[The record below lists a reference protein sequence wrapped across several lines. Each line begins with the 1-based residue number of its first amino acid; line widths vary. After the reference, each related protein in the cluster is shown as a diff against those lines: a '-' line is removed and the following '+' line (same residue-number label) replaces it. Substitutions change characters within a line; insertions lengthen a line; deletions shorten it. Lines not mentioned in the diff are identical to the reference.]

1 MARRYGLT
9 EEEKRALQSSR
20 GSGSTENSGS
30 ARQHG
35 GNGYYNRQTHQ
46 MEYGLTD
53 DQRAYLDNTRSDA
66 RIAEIQQWRQAA
78 AWDNTPYREAVAR
91 TQGTRQTISD
101 LAGEYNTL
109 MRGSGSTQERGR
121 KARSMLERV
130 LEAKK
135 DATGTA
141 AKNLEEMEKNLQ
153 GLISG
158 ERASYIQRNALR
170 NMPRSATG
178 TAGEQENDAQWQA
191 AVAQNP
197 ELAARWARMDAD
209 AYDQKAAE
217 AQKDI
222 APRYNRFGVDTN
234 YLGADAGAYAEQQRL
249 AARYTRQAQYA
260 QEMYDQAEQAVK
272 TQRLAEMEKSLPQ
285 RPQTYTA
292 ENVGDYLDRARYLAE
307 LTSWTQEQREE
318 AKEIREALAA
328 PAWKDSYIS
337 REAKIAA
344 AEGRA
349 PDLELSQ
356 LASDLDAGLH
366 PVIQSGVGSF
376 LRGTGALSAAETVG
390 NVLGDDTMRAQL
402 SGFERRA
409 ALAADQGGTAGKIA
423 QTLGGTAGSLALM
436 GTAGELIGSAAPRIA
451 GFSKLPVML
460 QNGAKTAMTFALT
473 DAVKNTGALSAGR
486 MTAGEYLSDAARSGV
501 SGAAGSLASGMV
513 SSGIAR
519 TLAKHDLMTP
529 FMEYVRNLS
538 SSMTFAAAQ
547 IGTDYAMTA
556 EENRP
561 SGQEMAEQ
569 LLTSFLFSAINSG
582 IETART
588 TQANKAAVEQ
598 AVRNLQEE
606 YARLSQSGSAPQ
618 EIRAAGERILRYS
631 EEVRGAISQH
641 YYAGQQKSIDEV
653 RAALDMIDSRVNG
666 ILSGTVDTAAGNR
679 LGGAAW
685 DAAVP
690 VGEALPDVP
699 TGGSTG
705 TPTVYQGSGTPEGTP
720 ESAQVRAQLQGAI
733 AQGVQDAARQQEAD
747 SLYQEFGETAR
758 GGLSETRSAE
768 EQGAEL
774 QREFGEV
781 YRENRAA
788 EQRAAERPAAA
799 QKNGAEAA
807 AAQRLQ
813 RQQRAAETPETA
825 QETAREK
832 TRPVRRAAE
841 ERGAQEQQRA
851 PARQRTA
858 YVRPSNGTAVAGTDI
873 LRVERSGEGGMQL
886 VRTDGST
893 TTLDAAKTAGT
904 ALEVLEAAKQLP
916 EHSDPLTLNGMLR
929 AYEGYL
935 AGKPSNTE
943 TAETFFDGYTTALY
957 AGIEGESRSVLSEIT
972 EDSAMQRAMADGYSR
987 GVEIAQGQA
996 LAGQLGSAGAAAL
1009 EEYGYRYAEQ
1019 FGAFYQAGQEGLSF
1033 RDAQRM
1039 TNMLTMG
1046 ESRKAE
1052 MQAAFEAG
1060 RKDGTEYET
1069 YKDDLGFEEDRGGGE
1084 QVSLDSSERAA
1095 GVGAGEPAGEL
1106 GEGAERAA
1114 VSAKALGLENGTDRK
1129 TARVLRATEL
1139 TEEMWGIK
1147 RDAKKHGMD
1156 VQFIEGYMEIRA
1168 GNRVLRARGAK
1179 IGNQLIVQTDNLS
1192 ASFYEVYRH
1201 ERLHGQIAS
1210 GEIQLEKA
1218 IRLVRETIGEGKFE
1232 ELLPGYRKA
1241 YAGVYSGSR
1250 FEQNVQE
1257 ELCADAA
1264 AGLIPGAKAVD
1275 LSRIEEGQ
1283 KNSAPAERG
1292 ASALLSVQTAP
1303 DGTKYTKI
1311 DASEIKAEE
1320 IADGDS
1326 IGKKARIYLRQHF
1339 RGVVLPVGKT
1349 KKAFIRSDGINEYT
1363 NPAKHLSE
1371 QDYNSKM
1378 LAATE
1383 LDNMLKSSTYLR
1395 WEKDSGHHPEAV
1407 RGWNYYRTI
1416 FTVGD
1421 GASMR
1426 VYSGEVQI
1434 MRIARGDVFHDIT
1447 KIKDVTDS
1455 TMGQDIK
1462 AHAQSVGNASE
1473 NTVAQDK
1480 GKSQEGKTSID
1491 VSARDKTY
1499 LSAVESGDMETAQK
1513 MVEEAAKAA
1522 GYDSPMLYHGTKTFG
1537 FTEFDLAK
1545 MDDKRSIFATSKQE
1559 VAQTYSGAPGTRRIS
1574 ETARNIE
1581 AMNPKETVDALND
1594 YAKRYGDGLDS
1605 KYTFITPEE
1614 AAKISSNADAALNE
1628 LSALVREKIAEYAER
1643 MAADFNEKDMKTQ
1656 EQLVGLQEK
1665 LYLGDRY
1672 SILTPLYLLINHTD
1686 AFSGSKA
1693 AADALQ
1699 KLTIEREVK
1708 KRSLDTSNG
1717 FVLRDELGGYI
1728 YVPMTTEAAKDIL
1741 RDYGSR
1747 GNYALVAKTG
1757 RTLEVNAAGQRWNEL
1772 RNWTKG
1778 AEYDVKDTFIDKEG
1792 DRVYLLDRNTDDV
1805 ITSTDLSGVKET
1817 LSDTSLHMLLL
1828 NKANS
1833 AMRVEAE
1840 TIRDTRGISAWAA
1853 RNGYDSVI
1861 FRNLIDSGGNA
1872 DFESADTPSDVYI
1885 IFDPASVKSADPVTY
1900 DDSGNVIPLSER
1912 FNPRKRDIRYSVSEE
1927 AEPTSSAEYAQMQSG
1942 RTAAVQAQEQK
1953 KRQETL
1959 YSHMMERSFELGRQ
1973 FTEGTQKD
1981 VNTDDLPGIAAD
1993 ILRFAGKNAMSRTEL
2008 EQRLEDIAMK
2018 AAREYSPMEAYETA
2032 KAEADAL
2039 AADMIRNA
2047 LAADA
2052 TRGIGGQT
2060 AEMSETWDA
2069 LKKTM
2074 RSATTIR
2081 KDGKQTTNPVKLAIS
2096 GQNREDLSSAGGY
2109 ESMRKRLM
2117 GYAFLSP
2124 SGTPVEEFYQKQLS
2138 PKFPEY
2144 FPASIQNPAD
2154 QLIRIVDVLDRF
2166 RQIFKSPYMGALA
2179 EDTAMLSQEIV
2190 QRLYNSNVAEPGAE
2204 AFTMQHEDMLR
2215 AHYEN
2220 KLAEARTQ
2228 MQQEVD
2234 SLRQLYENNR
2244 TARQEQKDRDALLK
2258 IAQRLDRVKVGS
2270 AWKAKA
2276 AELVGNLDTIAK
2288 SMTGRTIIG
2297 DRIGNLS
2304 SEGIET
2310 VREDD
2315 LGRRYVDI
2323 ETLKDWVKEM
2333 QAQNPDFMP
2342 DQRTMDKIDRLNKVQ
2357 IADMDIGD
2365 VRALLNAMQ
2374 NLENEMRTSK
2384 KLLDAQ
2390 DRRDVAVQTA
2400 EVISDIESS
2409 KGVPATGVKAA
2420 WTRHV
2425 TNEGLSPV
2433 RFLHRVT
2440 GYNDADPLYRAAQ
2453 ALQKGQTA
2461 MHDYTRRA
2469 EAMFRGFMEDK
2480 AFMAS
2485 LGGKKARVIEI
2496 TGLGE
2501 NGKAE
2506 TVKITPDMQIAI
2518 FLHSFNNDNVRHAE
2532 RGGFV
2537 VPDYEL
2543 LRKGKVSEAYEQ
2555 GKLLRMRRSQMRAVQ
2570 ENMTEREIQFAR
2582 AVYRYFN
2589 TMSKNE
2595 INEVS
2600 RKLLG
2605 YDIAGVKNYYPIET
2619 NRDFGSGDPETVKRD
2634 GTIEGMGFMKS
2645 RQGAAGPIN
2654 LRGAVDTLTKS
2665 IDRHGKYVGLAIPV
2679 RNFGKLYGNTTWQVM
2694 PTEEQGALP
2703 TQNAAPRSLK
2713 RILNRKWGSG
2723 ASAYIDKLMAD
2734 IQNPSKNFD
2743 SWARTMA
2750 KVRSNYAGS
2759 VLTMNASVAVK
2770 QAASYPTA
2778 AAVVGWGPLIKAM
2791 TDWKKSDINFIAE
2804 HTPLLW
2810 YRSKGFST
2818 QELGDMA
2825 KGQKQIPKGL
2835 NWIQGIDVATVKKLW
2850 KAAEYYVRQ
2859 EQPKLEVR
2867 SDAYW
2872 DAVTEVYER
2881 IVLETQPNYTTM
2893 ERPQLLRSENTLLQN
2908 LAMFKTQPFQNFNI
2922 AYDALANLQAKERQL
2937 KAAQDAARTDSSEET
2952 QARLREAK
2960 QNLKNAKKGAAR
2972 GVSALVI
2979 SAGVFSAMTLLW
2991 NIIRGNIKRY
3001 RDDDKNEINLKTIGE
3016 AFVSK
3021 TFLSDTVGSLAG
3033 VLPFGS
3039 DAYEVFAS
3047 LVLGEQYYGMEA
3059 LTPSAFSDF
3068 LEQVVKLDDTISD
3081 VVKAIK
3087 GDSHAMDSLLAVNKI
3102 GTTASKLFGAPVEN
3116 VENLMKAAAFWVM
3129 QPFMSKEESSYWYR
3143 YYTQK
3148 TTAQGR
3154 SSADKSDIYAA
3165 YRSGNTDGYQSMR
3178 DAMKEWVWQENEQY
3192 KSGEITRAEAQEK
3205 AETSMN
3211 NAMAAQ
3217 IKDEYMTGGIT
3228 DTEAAD
3234 LLQKIGGKD
3243 KDKAAEAVAKW
3254 HFQRD
3259 GGGKDAS
3266 AAQASAY
3273 YEFAQPAGISMET
3286 FKEAWDFHNNVEA
3299 DKDSSGK
3306 SVPGSAK
3313 QKVVDYIRSLGLSKT
3328 AERALWNAL
3337 KGTWS
3342 DKDTPWA

>member
-1 MARRYGLT
+1 MASSWEERR
-9 EEEKRALQSSR
+9 
-20 GSGSTENSGS
+20 
-30 ARQHG
+30 RQ
-35 GNGYYNRQTHQ
+35 
-46 MEYGLTD
+46 
-53 DQRAYLDNTRSDA
+53 
-66 RIAEIQQWRQAA
+66 RQAA
-78 AWDNTPYREAVAR
+78 AGGSSTE
-91 TQGTRQTISD
+91 
-101 LAGEYNTL
+101 
-109 MRGSGSTQERGR
+109 RGSSYSSGYSSDDPWERRRAQRAQMDTGSEEAIAERAARVDAARAASQERWDDYVQQHAGVMRAQQIYAR
-121 KARSMLERV
+121 KLEQQQLQNAHRQSQYRRQGVIDRSRQMAAER
-130 LEAKK
+130 
-135 DATGTA
+135 
-141 AKNLEEMEKNLQ
+141 
-153 GLISG
+153 
-158 ERASYIQRNALR
+158 
-170 NMPRSATG
+170 P
-178 TAGEQENDAQWQA
+178 EQM
-191 AVAQNP
+191 
-197 ELAARWARMDAD
+197 ARWLRMDAD

-217 AQKDI
+217 ERRNGTPI
-222 APRYNRFGVDTN
+222 YNRFGYETTRRSEK
-234 YLGADAGAYAEQQRL
+234 ADEYER
-249 AARYTRQAQYA
+249 R
-260 QEMYDQAEQAVK
+260 AEQARQQVQGLLQY
-272 TQRLAEMEKSLPQ
+272 QR
-285 RPQTYTA
+285 
-292 ENVGDYLDRARYLAE
+292 
-307 LTSWTQEQREE
+307 QREE
-318 AKEIREALAA
+318 ADRSAEIAQDPAAWMRWARMEADAYEQKLRGDQYGGSTDGIGGGGAQTAYERESYDKYQPKIDEALRLYDQAYIALMEQEAAGHTGNLNAPEETNGLYRLVNDQSRWYSKDRDQQTGENQRFHNAPDTAMADEILRQEPDAFMTAAQRQTFNYLASTKGMQAAERYYNALVPQLEEARTAATQGEWAEFTQEHPYIATGMSTLMAPEKIPAGIASIGSALAGKEINRNSTLYQPVQAQGTIRQIAPEITNWTGNARIFGQDMDTFLYGTITSALDSTLNAA
-328 PAWKDSYIS
+328 IGGTV
-337 REAKIAA
+337 
-344 AEGRA
+344 GRA
-349 PDLELSQ
+349 
-356 LASDLDAGLH
+356 ASG
-366 PVIQSGVGSF
+366 I
-376 LRGTGALSAAETVG
+376 
-390 NVLGDDTMRAQL
+390 
-402 SGFERRA
+402 
-409 ALAADQGGTAGKIA
+409 
-423 QTLGGTAGSLALM
+423 LGGLSSAEMTTLVSNATSALM
-436 GTAGELIGSAAPRIA
+436 GAEM
-451 GFSKLPVML
+451 LPDTIIEEK
-460 QNGAKTAMTFALT
+460 AKGRT
-473 DAVKNTGALSAGR
+473 D
-486 MTAGEYLSDAARSGV
+486 
-501 SGAAGSLASGMV
+501 
-513 SSGIAR
+513 
-519 TLAKHDLMTP
+519 
-529 FMEYVRNLS
+529 
-538 SSMTFAAAQ
+538 
-547 IGTDYAMTA
+547 
-556 EENRP
+556 
-561 SGQEMAEQ
+561 
-569 LLTSFLFSAINSG
+569 
-582 IETART
+582 
-588 TQANKAAVEQ
+588 EQ
-598 AVRNLQEE
+598 AVSIAIIRSLIEGITEKYSIESFLGDPRTIGKVLAKSFVSEGGEE
-606 YARLSQSGSAPQ
+606 IASNWLNDVVNAVVADPEGIGARWRLRRDSGENSLMALAEEIGNSMIDDVSSFLAGGLSGIGMTGAHYATGVAAHQVEQREAYKQLAEKYQADPQAVVAEALEIDGQDKLAQKAQDRLN
-618 EIRAAGERILRYS
+618 AGKSVSDRILATLIRRIDGRIERGTANTETTEKAESQPADEAEAAPEPNLSPVYRDYWEDGQS
-631 EEVRGAISQH
+631 ADQLAEE
-641 YYAGQQKSIDEV
+641 
-653 RAALDMIDSRVNG
+653 
-666 ILSGTVDTAAGNR
+666 
-679 LGGAAW
+679 
-685 DAAVP
+685 
-690 VGEALPDVP
+690 
-699 TGGSTG
+699 
-705 TPTVYQGSGTPEGTP
+705 
-720 ESAQVRAQLQGAI
+720 
-733 AQGVQDAARQQEAD
+733 
-747 SLYQEFGETAR
+747 LYQEYGETAH
-758 GGLSETRSAE
+758 RSAE
-768 EQGAEL
+768 
-774 QREFGEV
+774 
-781 YRENRAA
+781 
-788 EQRAAERPAAA
+788 
-799 QKNGAEAA
+799 AEAPPNVQSTSTERQTRQTERTEE
-807 AAQRLQ
+807 AQAP
-813 RQQRAAETPETA
+813 RQQNAKSGKEA
-825 QETAREK
+825 
-832 TRPVRRAAE
+832 
-841 ERGAQEQQRA
+841 QQRA

-858 YVRPSNGTAVAGTDI
+858 YVRPSSGTAVAGTDI
-873 LRVERSGEGGMQL
+873 LRVERSGEGGVQL
-886 VRTDGST
+886 VRTDGSRAA
-893 TTLDAAKTAGT
+893 LDDAKTAGT
-904 ALEVLEAAKQLP
+904 ALEVLEAAKELP

-943 TAETFFDGYTTALY
+943 TAETFFDGYTAALY

-1084 QVSLDSSERAA
+1084 PVSLDSSERAA

-1114 VSAKALGLENGTDRK
+1114 VSAKALDLENGTDRK

-1218 IRLVRETIGEGKFE
+1218 IRLVRETIGEGKFK

-1264 AGLIPGAKAVD
+1264 AGLIPGVKAVN
-1275 LSRIEEGQ
+1275 LSSIKEGQ
-1283 KNSAPAERG
+1283 KNSA
-1292 ASALLSVQTAP
+1292 QT
-1303 DGTKYTKI
+1303 GETKYTLDAYSEKQLKNWENSRRI
-1311 DASEIKAEE
+1311 SVYQNDAQLLEFVKQAKKSKENGIRMYFGKVGDKLASEIMEKTSYDFSGLNVTLYAENVRKTFKSHGNAKKEATRGQRAVEDTDFAMLPE
-1320 IADGDS
+1320 IIGNPDS
-1326 IGKKARIYLRQHF
+1326 ISKSNEEYRGRPTVVFTKRKGNELYSIVAVNSDGSHMELYLQTMYVGVKNGDVP
-1339 RGVVLPVGKT
+1339 GVVNANAVT
-1349 KKAFIRSDGINEYT
+1349 AT
-1363 NPAKHLSE
+1363 SE
-1371 QDYNSKM
+1371 TEPSIVSK
-1378 LAATE
+1378 
-1383 LDNMLKSSTYLR
+1383 NR
-1395 WEKDSGHHPEAV
+1395 
-1407 RGWNYYRTI
+1407 
-1416 FTVGD
+1416 
-1421 GASMR
+1421 
-1426 VYSGEVQI
+1426 
-1434 MRIARGDVFHDIT
+1434 
-1447 KIKDVTDS
+1447 
-1455 TMGQDIK
+1455 
-1462 AHAQSVGNASE
+1462 
-1473 NTVAQDK
+1473 VAQDK

-1491 VSARDKTY
+1491 VSERD
-1499 LSAVESGDMETAQK
+1499 SAG
-1513 MVEEAAKAA
+1513 
-1522 GYDSPMLYHGTKTFG
+1522 
-1537 FTEFDLAK
+1537 
-1545 MDDKRSIFATSKQE
+1545 R
-1559 VAQTYSGAPGTRRIS
+1559 
-1574 ETARNIE
+1574 
-1581 AMNPKETVDALND
+1581 
-1594 YAKRYGDGLDS
+1594 
-1605 KYTFITPEE
+1605 
-1614 AAKISSNADAALNE
+1614 E
-1628 LSALVREKIAEYAER
+1628 LSA
-1643 MAADFNEKDMKTQ
+1643 
-1656 EQLVGLQEK
+1656 EQA
-1665 LYLGDRY
+1665 
-1672 SILTPLYLLINHTD
+1672 S
-1686 AFSGSKA
+1686 S
-1693 AADALQ
+1693 
-1699 KLTIEREVK
+1699 
-1708 KRSLDTSNG
+1708 
-1717 FVLRDELGGYI
+1717 
-1728 YVPMTTEAAKDIL
+1728 
-1741 RDYGSR
+1741 
-1747 GNYALVAKTG
+1747 
-1757 RTLEVNAAGQRWNEL
+1757 
-1772 RNWTKG
+1772 
-1778 AEYDVKDTFIDKEG
+1778 AEYDSVDVDPYDVDPVNDITDEEKIK
-1792 DRVYLLDRNTDDV
+1792 YL
-1805 ITSTDLSGVKET
+1805 
-1817 LSDTSLHMLLL
+1817 
-1828 NKANS
+1828 
-1833 AMRVEAE
+1833 VEE
-1840 TIRDTRGISAWAA
+1840 FEKNGYRGRPVVALGSESEQSIALTGSHRILAA
-1853 RNGYDSVI
+1853 REAGIEIPV
-1861 FRNLIDSGGNA
+1861 
-1872 DFESADTPSDVYI
+1872 VYI
-1885 IFDPASVKSADPVTY
+1885 EYDENNPLIQNLADAQGDDERAQVAAELYEEGTISKPVY
-1900 DDSGNVIPLSER
+1900 DLIVREEDLNYENYGVPYSEQL
-1912 FNPRKRDIRYSVSEE
+1912 RYSVSEE

-2047 LAADA
+2047 
-2052 TRGIGGQT
+2052 TGQN
-2060 AEMSETWDA
+2060 AEMAETWDA

-2074 RSATTIR
+2074 RSAASIQKNGRLTA
-2081 KDGKQTTNPVKLAIS
+2081 NPVKLAIS
-2096 GQNREDLSSAGGY
+2096 GQNRADLESAGGY

-2138 PKFPEY
+2138 QKFPEY
-2144 FPASIQNPAD
+2144 FPESIQNPAD

-2234 SLRQLYENNR
+2234 ALRQMYENNR

-2304 SEGIET
+2304 SESIET

-2400 EVISDIESS
+2400 ETISDIESS

-2461 MHDYTRRA
+2461 MHDYSRRA

-2501 NGKAE
+2501 SGKAE

-2555 GKLLRMRRSQMRAVQ
+2555 GRLLRMRRSQMRAVQ

-2634 GTIEGMGFMKS
+2634 GTIEGMGILKS

-2694 PTEEQGALP
+2694 PTEESGALP

-2759 VLTMNASVAVK
+2759 VLTMNASVAIK

-2778 AAVVGWGPLIKAM
+2778 AAVVGWDALAKAS
-2791 TDWKKSDINFIAE
+2791 KYLVPGVKADIEFIAQ

-2810 YRSKGFST
+2810 YRSKGYST

-2835 NWIQGIDVATVKKLW
+2835 NWIQGVDVKTTMALW
-2850 KAAEYYVRQ
+2850 KAAEYFVQ
-2859 EQPKLEVR
+2859 KQQPKLEVR

-3033 VLPFGS
+3033 ILPFGS

-3059 LTPSAFSDF
+3059 LTPSAISDF

-3087 GDSHAMDSLLAVNKI
+3087 GDSHAIDSLLAVNQI

-3116 VENLMKAAAFWVM
+3116 VENLMKAAAFWLM

-3154 SSADKSDIYAA
+3154 SSADKADIYAA

-3217 IKDEYMTGGIT
+3217 IKDEYMTGGLT
-3228 DTEAAD
+3228 DAEATD

-3254 HFQRD
+3254 HFQHD

-3286 FKEAWDFHNNVEA
+3286 FEEAWDFHNNVEA

-3306 SVPGSAK
+3306 TVPGSAK
-3313 QKVVDYIRSLGLSKT
+3313 QKVVDYIRSLGLSKA

-3342 DKDTPWA
+3342 DKGTPWA

>member
-1 MARRYGLT
+1 M
-9 EEEKRALQSSR
+9 
-20 GSGSTENSGS
+20 
-30 ARQHG
+30 
-35 GNGYYNRQTHQ
+35 
-46 MEYGLTD
+46 
-53 DQRAYLDNTRSDA
+53 
-66 RIAEIQQWRQAA
+66 
-78 AWDNTPYREAVAR
+78 
-91 TQGTRQTISD
+91 
-101 LAGEYNTL
+101 
-109 MRGSGSTQERGR
+109 
-121 KARSMLERV
+121 
-130 LEAKK
+130 
-135 DATGTA
+135 
-141 AKNLEEMEKNLQ
+141 
-153 GLISG
+153 
-158 ERASYIQRNALR
+158 
-170 NMPRSATG
+170 
-178 TAGEQENDAQWQA
+178 
-191 AVAQNP
+191 
-197 ELAARWARMDAD
+197 
-209 AYDQKAAE
+209 
-217 AQKDI
+217 
-222 APRYNRFGVDTN
+222 
-234 YLGADAGAYAEQQRL
+234 
-249 AARYTRQAQYA
+249 
-260 QEMYDQAEQAVK
+260 
-272 TQRLAEMEKSLPQ
+272 
-285 RPQTYTA
+285 
-292 ENVGDYLDRARYLAE
+292 
-307 LTSWTQEQREE
+307 
-318 AKEIREALAA
+318 
-328 PAWKDSYIS
+328 
-337 REAKIAA
+337 
-344 AEGRA
+344 
-349 PDLELSQ
+349 
-356 LASDLDAGLH
+356 
-366 PVIQSGVGSF
+366 
-376 LRGTGALSAAETVG
+376 
-390 NVLGDDTMRAQL
+390 
-402 SGFERRA
+402 
-409 ALAADQGGTAGKIA
+409 
-423 QTLGGTAGSLALM
+423 
-436 GTAGELIGSAAPRIA
+436 
-451 GFSKLPVML
+451 
-460 QNGAKTAMTFALT
+460 
-473 DAVKNTGALSAGR
+473 
-486 MTAGEYLSDAARSGV
+486 
-501 SGAAGSLASGMV
+501 
-513 SSGIAR
+513 
-519 TLAKHDLMTP
+519 
-529 FMEYVRNLS
+529 
-538 SSMTFAAAQ
+538 
-547 IGTDYAMTA
+547 
-556 EENRP
+556 
-561 SGQEMAEQ
+561 
-569 LLTSFLFSAINSG
+569 
-582 IETART
+582 
-588 TQANKAAVEQ
+588 
-598 AVRNLQEE
+598 
-606 YARLSQSGSAPQ
+606 
-618 EIRAAGERILRYS
+618 
-631 EEVRGAISQH
+631 
-641 YYAGQQKSIDEV
+641 
-653 RAALDMIDSRVNG
+653 
-666 ILSGTVDTAAGNR
+666 
-679 LGGAAW
+679 
-685 DAAVP
+685 
-690 VGEALPDVP
+690 
-699 TGGSTG
+699 
-705 TPTVYQGSGTPEGTP
+705 
-720 ESAQVRAQLQGAI
+720 
-733 AQGVQDAARQQEAD
+733 
-747 SLYQEFGETAR
+747 
-758 GGLSETRSAE
+758 
-768 EQGAEL
+768 
-774 QREFGEV
+774 
-781 YRENRAA
+781 
-788 EQRAAERPAAA
+788 
-799 QKNGAEAA
+799 
-807 AAQRLQ
+807 
-813 RQQRAAETPETA
+813 
-825 QETAREK
+825 
-832 TRPVRRAAE
+832 
-841 ERGAQEQQRA
+841 
-851 PARQRTA
+851 
-858 YVRPSNGTAVAGTDI
+858 
-873 LRVERSGEGGMQL
+873 
-886 VRTDGST
+886 
-893 TTLDAAKTAGT
+893 
-904 ALEVLEAAKQLP
+904 
-916 EHSDPLTLNGMLR
+916 
-929 AYEGYL
+929 
-935 AGKPSNTE
+935 
-943 TAETFFDGYTTALY
+943 
-957 AGIEGESRSVLSEIT
+957 
-972 EDSAMQRAMADGYSR
+972 
-987 GVEIAQGQA
+987 
-996 LAGQLGSAGAAAL
+996 
-1009 EEYGYRYAEQ
+1009 
-1019 FGAFYQAGQEGLSF
+1019 
-1033 RDAQRM
+1033 
-1039 TNMLTMG
+1039 
-1046 ESRKAE
+1046 
-1052 MQAAFEAG
+1052 
-1060 RKDGTEYET
+1060 
-1069 YKDDLGFEEDRGGGE
+1069 
-1084 QVSLDSSERAA
+1084 
-1095 GVGAGEPAGEL
+1095 
-1106 GEGAERAA
+1106 
-1114 VSAKALGLENGTDRK
+1114 
-1129 TARVLRATEL
+1129 
-1139 TEEMWGIK
+1139 
-1147 RDAKKHGMD
+1147 
-1156 VQFIEGYMEIRA
+1156 
-1168 GNRVLRARGAK
+1168 
-1179 IGNQLIVQTDNLS
+1179 
-1192 ASFYEVYRH
+1192 
-1201 ERLHGQIAS
+1201 
-1210 GEIQLEKA
+1210 
-1218 IRLVRETIGEGKFE
+1218 
-1232 ELLPGYRKA
+1232 
-1241 YAGVYSGSR
+1241 
-1250 FEQNVQE
+1250 
-1257 ELCADAA
+1257 
-1264 AGLIPGAKAVD
+1264 
-1275 LSRIEEGQ
+1275 
-1283 KNSAPAERG
+1283 
-1292 ASALLSVQTAP
+1292 
-1303 DGTKYTKI
+1303 
-1311 DASEIKAEE
+1311 
-1320 IADGDS
+1320 
-1326 IGKKARIYLRQHF
+1326 
-1339 RGVVLPVGKT
+1339 
-1349 KKAFIRSDGINEYT
+1349 
-1363 NPAKHLSE
+1363 
-1371 QDYNSKM
+1371 
-1378 LAATE
+1378 
-1383 LDNMLKSSTYLR
+1383 
-1395 WEKDSGHHPEAV
+1395 
-1407 RGWNYYRTI
+1407 
-1416 FTVGD
+1416 
-1421 GASMR
+1421 
-1426 VYSGEVQI
+1426 
-1434 MRIARGDVFHDIT
+1434 
-1447 KIKDVTDS
+1447 
-1455 TMGQDIK
+1455 
-1462 AHAQSVGNASE
+1462 
-1473 NTVAQDK
+1473 
-1480 GKSQEGKTSID
+1480 
-1491 VSARDKTY
+1491 
-1499 LSAVESGDMETAQK
+1499 
-1513 MVEEAAKAA
+1513 
-1522 GYDSPMLYHGTKTFG
+1522 
-1537 FTEFDLAK
+1537 
-1545 MDDKRSIFATSKQE
+1545 
-1559 VAQTYSGAPGTRRIS
+1559 
-1574 ETARNIE
+1574 
-1581 AMNPKETVDALND
+1581 
-1594 YAKRYGDGLDS
+1594 
-1605 KYTFITPEE
+1605 
-1614 AAKISSNADAALNE
+1614 
-1628 LSALVREKIAEYAER
+1628 REKIAEYADR

-1927 AEPTSSAEYAQMQSG
+1927 VEPASSAEYAQMQSG

-1973 FTEGTQKD
+1973 FTEGTQRD

-2047 LAADA
+2047 
-2052 TRGIGGQT
+2052 TGQT

-2234 SLRQLYENNR
+2234 ALRKMYENNR

-2304 SEGIET
+2304 STGIET

-2469 EAMFRGFMEDK
+2469 ETMFRGFMEDK

-2555 GKLLRMRRSQMRAVQ
+2555 GRLLRMRRSQMRAVQ

-2589 TMSKNE
+2589 AMSKNE

-2778 AAVVGWGPLIKAM
+2778 AAVVGWQPLIKAM

-3059 LTPSAFSDF
+3059 LTPSAISDF

-3234 LLQKIGGKD
+3234 LLQQIGGKD

-3259 GGGKDAS
+3259 GGKDAS

-3286 FKEAWDFHNNVEA
+3286 FEEAWGFHNNVEA

>member
-1 MARRYGLT
+1 MASSWEERR
-9 EEEKRALQSSR
+9 
-20 GSGSTENSGS
+20 
-30 ARQHG
+30 RQ
-35 GNGYYNRQTHQ
+35 
-46 MEYGLTD
+46 
-53 DQRAYLDNTRSDA
+53 
-66 RIAEIQQWRQAA
+66 RQAA
-78 AWDNTPYREAVAR
+78 AGGSSTE
-91 TQGTRQTISD
+91 
-101 LAGEYNTL
+101 
-109 MRGSGSTQERGR
+109 RGSSYSSGYSSDDPWERRRAQRAQMDAGSEEAIAERAARVDAARAASQERWDDYVQQHAG
-121 KARSMLERV
+121 
-130 LEAKK
+130 
-135 DATGTA
+135 
-141 AKNLEEMEKNLQ
+141 
-153 GLISG
+153 
-158 ERASYIQRNALR
+158 ALR
-170 NMPRSATG
+170 AQQIYARKLEQQQLQNAHRQSQYRRQDVIDRSRQMA
-178 TAGEQENDAQWQA
+178 AERPEQM
-191 AVAQNP
+191 
-197 ELAARWARMDAD
+197 ARWLRMDAD

-217 AQKDI
+217 ERRNGTPI
-222 APRYNRFGVDTN
+222 YNRFGFETTRRSEK
-234 YLGADAGAYAEQQRL
+234 ADEYER
-249 AARYTRQAQYA
+249 R
-260 QEMYDQAEQAVK
+260 AEQARQQVQGLLQY
-272 TQRLAEMEKSLPQ
+272 QR
-285 RPQTYTA
+285 
-292 ENVGDYLDRARYLAE
+292 
-307 LTSWTQEQREE
+307 QREE
-318 AKEIREALAA
+318 ADRSAEIAQDPAAWMRWARMEADAYDQKLQGDQYSGSTDGIGGGGAQTAYERASYDKYQPKIDEALRLYDQAYIALMEQEAAGHTGNLTAPEETNGLYRLVNDQSRWYSKDRDQQTGENRRFRNAPDTAMADEILRQEPDAFMTAAQRQTFNYLASTKGMQAAERYYNALVPQLEEARTAATQGEWAEFTQEHPYIATGMSTLMA
-328 PAWKDSYIS
+328 PAKIPAGLESAGAALFGKKINPNSTLYQPVQAQGTIRQIAPEVTNWTGNARIFGQDMDTFLYGTITSALDSTLNAAIGGTLGRAAAGVLGGMS
-337 REAKIAA
+337 SAQMTAFVSKATSALMGAEMLPDTIIEEKAKGRTDEQAVSIAIIRSLIEGITEKYSIESFLGDPRTIGKVLAKSFA
-344 AEGRA
+344 AEGGEEIASNWLNDVVNAVVADPEGIGARWRLRRDSGENSLMA
-349 PDLELSQ
+349 LAEEIGDSMVDDVASFLAGGLSGIGMTGANYATGVAAHEVELREAYKQ
-356 LASDLDAGLH
+356 LAEKYQADPQA
-366 PVIQSGVGSF
+366 VVAE
-376 LRGTGALSAAETVG
+376 ALEIDG
-390 NVLGDDTMRAQL
+390 QDKLAQKAQDRL
-402 SGFERRA
+402 N
-409 ALAADQGGTAGKIA
+409 AGK
-423 QTLGGTAGSLALM
+423 S
-436 GTAGELIGSAAPRIA
+436 
-451 GFSKLPVML
+451 V
-460 QNGAKTAMTFALT
+460 
-473 DAVKNTGALSAGR
+473 
-486 MTAGEYLSDAARSGV
+486 SD
-501 SGAAGSLASGMV
+501 
-513 SSGIAR
+513 R
-519 TLAKHDLMTP
+519 TLATLMQ
-529 FMEYVRNLS
+529 RNDRRIEKTES
-538 SSMTFAAAQ
+538 GTETTGAAESTSADQ
-547 IGTDYAMTA
+547 LA
-556 EENRP
+556 EE
-561 SGQEMAEQ
+561 
-569 LLTSFLFSAINSG
+569 
-582 IETART
+582 
-588 TQANKAAVEQ
+588 
-598 AVRNLQEE
+598 
-606 YARLSQSGSAPQ
+606 
-618 EIRAAGERILRYS
+618 
-631 EEVRGAISQH
+631 
-641 YYAGQQKSIDEV
+641 
-653 RAALDMIDSRVNG
+653 
-666 ILSGTVDTAAGNR
+666 
-679 LGGAAW
+679 
-685 DAAVP
+685 
-690 VGEALPDVP
+690 
-699 TGGSTG
+699 
-705 TPTVYQGSGTPEGTP
+705 
-720 ESAQVRAQLQGAI
+720 
-733 AQGVQDAARQQEAD
+733 
-747 SLYQEFGETAR
+747 LYQEYGETAR
-758 GGLSETRSAE
+758 SNVE
-768 EQGAEL
+768 
-774 QREFGEV
+774 
-781 YRENRAA
+781 
-788 EQRAAERPAAA
+788 
-799 QKNGAEAA
+799 AEAQPN
-807 AAQRLQ
+807 AQSTTTERQ
-813 RQQRAAETPETA
+813 TRQTERTEEAQAPRQQNAKSGKEA
-825 QETAREK
+825 
-832 TRPVRRAAE
+832 
-841 ERGAQEQQRA
+841 QQRA

-858 YVRPSNGTAVAGTDI
+858 YVRPSNGTPVAGTDI
-873 LRVERSGEGGMQL
+873 LRVERSEEGGVQL
-886 VRTDGST
+886 VRTDGSRAA
-893 TTLDAAKTAGT
+893 LDDAKTAGT

-1084 QVSLDSSERAA
+1084 PVSLDSSERAA

-1192 ASFYEVYRH
+1192 ASFYEIYRH
-1201 ERLHGQIAS
+1201 ERLHGQIAN
-1210 GEIQLEKA
+1210 GEIELEKA
-1218 IRLVRETIGEGKFE
+1218 VQLVRETIGEKRFA
-1232 ELLPGYRKA
+1232 ELLPEYRKA
-1241 YAGVYSGSR
+1241 YAGVYSGER
-1250 FEQNVQE
+1250 FEQNAME

-1264 AGLIPGAKAVD
+1264 AGLIPGVKAVD
-1275 LSRIEEGQ
+1275 LSSIEEGQ

-1292 ASALLSVQTAP
+1292 TRLKLVGMNDRGIEVYQTSKETMALSWKERKAKYLEVMQREYFGRTARFERNGHTYYATFDQNSVRKPVYGDRRSTPTGVKA
-1303 DGTKYTKI
+1303 I
-1311 DASEIKAEE
+1311 IKAG
-1320 IADGDS
+1320 ADGDIFNLLERGS
-1326 IGKKARIYLRQHF
+1326 YDGSRRNVKNHTKADYFDYFVKTVQIDGKVFDLMADIEKDYGEDGGYVYTLALRDN
-1339 RGVVLPVGKT
+1339 
-1349 KKAFIRSDGINEYT
+1349 KKIEASPAHGTSQNGSRSD
-1363 NPAKHLSE
+1363 A
-1371 QDYNSKM
+1371 
-1378 LAATE
+1378 
-1383 LDNMLKSSTYLR
+1383 
-1395 WEKDSGHHPEAV
+1395 
-1407 RGWNYYRTI
+1407 
-1416 FTVGD
+1416 
-1421 GASMR
+1421 
-1426 VYSGEVQI
+1426 
-1434 MRIARGDVFHDIT
+1434 
-1447 KIKDVTDS
+1447 
-1455 TMGQDIK
+1455 
-1462 AHAQSVGNASE
+1462 GNASLD
-1473 NTVAQDK
+1473 TVAQDK

-1491 VSARDKTY
+1491 VAERDETY
-1499 LSAVESGDMETAQK
+1499 RSAVESGDMETAQK

-1581 AMNPKETVDALND
+1581 EMDPKETVDALND
-1594 YAKRYGDGLDS
+1594 YAKRYGDGLES
-1605 KYTFITPEE
+1605 KYTFVTPEE

-1628 LSALVREKIAEYAER
+1628 LSAVVREKIAEYADR

-1686 AFSGSKA
+1686 AFSGSKV

-1833 AMRVEAE
+1833 AMRIEAE
-1840 TIRDTRGISAWAA
+1840 TIRDTRGVSAWAA

-1861 FRNLIDSGGNA
+1861 FHNLIDSGGNA
-1872 DFESADTPSDVYI
+1872 DLENADTQSDVYI

-1912 FNPRKRDIRYSVSEE
+1912 FNPGKRDIRYSVSEE
-1927 AEPTSSAEYAQMQSG
+1927 AEPASSAEYAQMQSG

-1981 VNTDDLPGIAAD
+1981 VNTDDLPGIATD

-2018 AAREYSPMEAYETA
+2018 TAREYSPMEAYETA

-2047 LAADA
+2047 S
-2052 TRGIGGQT
+2052 GQT
-2060 AEMSETWDA
+2060 SEMAETWNE
-2069 LKKTM
+2069 LRSTL
-2074 RSATTIR
+2074 RSATSIQKNGR
-2081 KDGKQTTNPVKLAIS
+2081 LTTNPVRLAIS

-2138 PKFPEY
+2138 QKFPEY
-2144 FPASIQNPAD
+2144 FPESIQNPAD

-2220 KLAEARTQ
+2220 KLTEARTQ

-2234 SLRQLYENNR
+2234 SLRQLYEKNR

-2258 IAQRLDRVKVGS
+2258 IAQRLDRIKVGS

-2357 IADMDIGD
+2357 IADMEIGD

-2420 WTRHV
+2420 WNQLV
-2425 TNEGLSPV
+2425 VNEGLSPV
-2433 RFLHRVT
+2433 RFVHRMT
-2440 GYNDADPLYRAAQ
+2440 GYNDADPLYRAVQ
-2453 ALQKGQTA
+2453 AMQKGQTA
-2461 MHDYTRRA
+2461 MHDYSRRA

-2496 TGLGE
+2496 TGLGA

-2543 LRKGKVSEAYEQ
+2543 LRKGKTEEAYTQ
-2555 GKLLRMRRSQMRAVQ
+2555 GRLLRLRRSQMRAVQ
-2570 ENMTEREIQFAR
+2570 ENMTEREVQFAR

-2694 PTEEQGALP
+2694 PTEESGALP

-2778 AAVVGWGPLIKAM
+2778 AAVVGWDALAKAS
-2791 TDWKKSDINFIAE
+2791 KYLVPGVKADIEFIAQ

-2810 YRSKGFST
+2810 YRSKGYST

-2835 NWIQGIDVATVKKLW
+2835 NWIQAVDVKTTMALW
-2850 KAAEYYVRQ
+2850 KAAEYFVQ
-2859 EQPKLEVR
+2859 KQQPKLEVR
-2867 SDAYW
+2867 SNAYW

-2881 IVLETQPNYTTM
+2881 IILETQPNYTTM

-2952 QARLREAK
+2952 QARLREAE

-3033 VLPFGS
+3033 ILPFGS

-3059 LTPSAFSDF
+3059 LTPSAISDF

-3087 GDSHAMDSLLAVNKI
+3087 GDSHAIDSLLAVNQI

-3116 VENLMKAAAFWVM
+3116 VENLMKAAAFWLM

-3154 SSADKSDIYAA
+3154 SSADKADIYAA

-3217 IKDEYMTGGIT
+3217 IKDEYMTGGLT
-3228 DTEAAD
+3228 DAEATD

-3254 HFQRD
+3254 HFQHD

-3266 AAQASAY
+3266 AALASAY

-3286 FKEAWDFHNNVEA
+3286 FEEAWDFHNNVEA

-3306 SVPGSAK
+3306 TVPGSAK
-3313 QKVVDYIRSLGLSKT
+3313 QKVVDYICSLGLSKT

>member
-1 MARRYGLT
+1 MASSWEERR
-9 EEEKRALQSSR
+9 
-20 GSGSTENSGS
+20 
-30 ARQHG
+30 RQ
-35 GNGYYNRQTHQ
+35 
-46 MEYGLTD
+46 
-53 DQRAYLDNTRSDA
+53 
-66 RIAEIQQWRQAA
+66 RQAA
-78 AWDNTPYREAVAR
+78 AGGSSTE
-91 TQGTRQTISD
+91 
-101 LAGEYNTL
+101 
-109 MRGSGSTQERGR
+109 RGSSYSSGYSSDDPWERRRAQRAQMDAGSEEAIAERAARVDAARAASQERWDDYVQQHAG
-121 KARSMLERV
+121 
-130 LEAKK
+130 
-135 DATGTA
+135 
-141 AKNLEEMEKNLQ
+141 
-153 GLISG
+153 
-158 ERASYIQRNALR
+158 ALR
-170 NMPRSATG
+170 AQQIYARKLEQQQLQNAHRQSQYRRQDVIDRSRQMA
-178 TAGEQENDAQWQA
+178 AERPEQM
-191 AVAQNP
+191 
-197 ELAARWARMDAD
+197 ARWLRMDAD

-217 AQKDI
+217 ERRNGTPI
-222 APRYNRFGVDTN
+222 YNRFGFETTRRSEK
-234 YLGADAGAYAEQQRL
+234 ADEYER
-249 AARYTRQAQYA
+249 R
-260 QEMYDQAEQAVK
+260 AEQARQQVQGLLQY
-272 TQRLAEMEKSLPQ
+272 QR
-285 RPQTYTA
+285 
-292 ENVGDYLDRARYLAE
+292 
-307 LTSWTQEQREE
+307 QREE
-318 AKEIREALAA
+318 ADRSAEIAQDPAAWMRWARMEADAYEQKLQGDQYSGSTDGIGGGGAQTAYERASYDKYQPKIDEALRLYDQAYIALMEQEAAGHTGNLTAPEETNGLYRLVNDQSRWYSKDRDQQTGENRRFRNAPDTAMADEILRQEPDAFMTAAQRQTFNYLASTKGMQAAERYYNALVPQLEEARTAATQGEWAEFTQEHPYIATGMSTLMA
-328 PAWKDSYIS
+328 PAKIPAGLESAGAALFGKKINPNSTLYQPVQAQGTIRQIAPEVTNWTGNARIFGQDMDTFLYGTITSALDSTLNAAIGGTLG
-337 REAKIAA
+337 RAA
-344 AEGRA
+344 AG
-349 PDLELSQ
+349 
-356 LASDLDAGLH
+356 
-366 PVIQSGVGSF
+366 
-376 LRGTGALSAAETVG
+376 
-390 NVLGDDTMRAQL
+390 VLGGMSSAQM
-402 SGFERRA
+402 
-409 ALAADQGGTAGKIA
+409 TAFVSKA
-423 QTLGGTAGSLALM
+423 TSALM
-436 GTAGELIGSAAPRIA
+436 GAEMLPDTIIEEKAKGRTDEQAVSIAIIRSLIEGITEKYSIESFLGDPSTIGKVLAKSFVAEGGEEIASNWLNDVVNAVVADPEGIGARWRLRRDSGENSLMALAEEIGDSMVDDVASFLAGGLSGIG
-451 GFSKLPVML
+451 M
-460 QNGAKTAMTFALT
+460 
-473 DAVKNTGALSAGR
+473 TGAHYATGVAAEQVEQREAYRRLAETYQADPQAVVAEALEIDGQDKLAQKAQDRLNAGKSV
-486 MTAGEYLSDAARSGV
+486 SD
-501 SGAAGSLASGMV
+501 
-513 SSGIAR
+513 R
-519 TLAKHDLMTP
+519 TLATLMQ
-529 FMEYVRNLS
+529 RNDRRIEKTES
-538 SSMTFAAAQ
+538 GTETTGAAESTSADQ
-547 IGTDYAMTA
+547 LA
-556 EENRP
+556 EE
-561 SGQEMAEQ
+561 
-569 LLTSFLFSAINSG
+569 
-582 IETART
+582 
-588 TQANKAAVEQ
+588 
-598 AVRNLQEE
+598 
-606 YARLSQSGSAPQ
+606 
-618 EIRAAGERILRYS
+618 
-631 EEVRGAISQH
+631 
-641 YYAGQQKSIDEV
+641 
-653 RAALDMIDSRVNG
+653 
-666 ILSGTVDTAAGNR
+666 
-679 LGGAAW
+679 
-685 DAAVP
+685 
-690 VGEALPDVP
+690 
-699 TGGSTG
+699 
-705 TPTVYQGSGTPEGTP
+705 
-720 ESAQVRAQLQGAI
+720 
-733 AQGVQDAARQQEAD
+733 
-747 SLYQEFGETAR
+747 LYQEYGETAR
-758 GGLSETRSAE
+758 RSVE
-768 EQGAEL
+768 
-774 QREFGEV
+774 
-781 YRENRAA
+781 
-788 EQRAAERPAAA
+788 
-799 QKNGAEAA
+799 AEAQPN
-807 AAQRLQ
+807 AQSTTTERQ
-813 RQQRAAETPETA
+813 TRQTERTEEAQAPRQQNAKSGKEA
-825 QETAREK
+825 
-832 TRPVRRAAE
+832 
-841 ERGAQEQQRA
+841 QQRA

-858 YVRPSNGTAVAGTDI
+858 YVRPSNGTPVAGTDI
-873 LRVERSGEGGMQL
+873 LRVERSEEGGVQL
-886 VRTDGST
+886 VRTDGSRAA
-893 TTLDAAKTAGT
+893 LDDAKTAGT

-1084 QVSLDSSERAA
+1084 PVSLDSSERAA

-1192 ASFYEVYRH
+1192 ASFYEIYRH
-1201 ERLHGQIAS
+1201 ERLHGQIAN
-1210 GEIQLEKA
+1210 GEIELEKA
-1218 IRLVRETIGEGKFE
+1218 VQLVRETIGEKRFA
-1232 ELLPGYRKA
+1232 ELLPEYRKA
-1241 YAGVYSGSR
+1241 YAGVYSGER
-1250 FEQNVQE
+1250 FEQNAME

-1264 AGLIPGAKAVD
+1264 AGLIPGVKAVD
-1275 LSRIEEGQ
+1275 LSSIEEGQ

-1292 ASALLSVQTAP
+1292 TRLKLVGMNDRGIEVYQTSKETMALSWKERKAKYLEVMQREYFGRTARFERNGHTYYATFDQNSVRKPVYGDRRSTPTGVKA
-1303 DGTKYTKI
+1303 I
-1311 DASEIKAEE
+1311 IKAG
-1320 IADGDS
+1320 ADGDIFNLLERGS
-1326 IGKKARIYLRQHF
+1326 YDGSRRNVKNHTKADYFDYFVKTVQIDGKVFDLMADIEKDYGEDGGYVYTLALRDN
-1339 RGVVLPVGKT
+1339 
-1349 KKAFIRSDGINEYT
+1349 KKIEASPAHGTSQNGSRSD
-1363 NPAKHLSE
+1363 A
-1371 QDYNSKM
+1371 
-1378 LAATE
+1378 
-1383 LDNMLKSSTYLR
+1383 
-1395 WEKDSGHHPEAV
+1395 
-1407 RGWNYYRTI
+1407 
-1416 FTVGD
+1416 
-1421 GASMR
+1421 
-1426 VYSGEVQI
+1426 
-1434 MRIARGDVFHDIT
+1434 
-1447 KIKDVTDS
+1447 
-1455 TMGQDIK
+1455 
-1462 AHAQSVGNASE
+1462 GNASLD
-1473 NTVAQDK
+1473 TVAQDK

-1491 VSARDKTY
+1491 VAERDETY
-1499 LSAVESGDMETAQK
+1499 RSAVESGDMETAQK

-1581 AMNPKETVDALND
+1581 EMDPKETVDALND

-1628 LSALVREKIAEYAER
+1628 LSAVVREKIAEYADR

-1686 AFSGSKA
+1686 AFSGSKV

-1833 AMRVEAE
+1833 AMRIEAE
-1840 TIRDTRGISAWAA
+1840 TIRDTRGVSAWAA

-1861 FRNLIDSGGNA
+1861 FHNLIDSGGNA
-1872 DFESADTPSDVYI
+1872 DLENADTQSDVYI

-1912 FNPRKRDIRYSVSEE
+1912 FNPGKRDIRYSVSEE
-1927 AEPTSSAEYAQMQSG
+1927 AEPASSAEYAQMQSG

-1981 VNTDDLPGIAAD
+1981 VNTDDLPGIATD

-2018 AAREYSPMEAYETA
+2018 TAREYSPMEAYETA

-2047 LAADA
+2047 S
-2052 TRGIGGQT
+2052 GQT
-2060 AEMSETWDA
+2060 SEMAETWNE
-2069 LKKTM
+2069 LRSTL
-2074 RSATTIR
+2074 RSATSIQKNGR
-2081 KDGKQTTNPVKLAIS
+2081 LTTNPVRLAIS

-2204 AFTMQHEDMLR
+2204 AFAMQHEDMLR

-2357 IADMDIGD
+2357 IADMEIGD

-2400 EVISDIESS
+2400 ETISDIQSAPPIGGDGSWS
-2409 KGVPATGVKAA
+2409 KLIVN
-2420 WTRHV
+2420 
-2425 TNEGLSPV
+2425 NELAPV
-2433 RFLHRVT
+2433 RFLHRIT
-2440 GYNDADPLYRAAQ
+2440 GYKDDSPLYRLGQ
-2453 ALQKGQTA
+2453 DLENGQTK
-2461 MHDYTRRA
+2461 MLDHIRRA
-2469 EAMFRGFMEDK
+2469 QELFSEFTADK
-2480 AFMAS
+2480 KFMAS
-2485 LGGKKARVIEI
+2485 LAGKESRAVEI
-2496 TGLGE
+2496 TGMGRD
-2501 NGKAE
+2501 GKAE
-2506 TVKITPDMQIAI
+2506 TLKITPSMQIIVYLA
-2518 FLHSFNNDNVRHAE
+2518 SFDNNYVRHVE
-2532 RGGFV
+2532 VGGFEI
-2537 VPDYEL
+2537 PDYA
-2543 LRKGKVSEAYEQ
+2543 RMMKGDTKGAWDKSH
-2555 GKLLRMRRSQMRAVQ
+2555 LLRMRRTQMRAVQ
-2570 ENMTEREIQFAR
+2570 RNMTEKELQFAHMMQKYWGR
-2582 AVYRYFN
+2582 
-2589 TMSKNE
+2589 MSPAE
-2595 INEVS
+2595 VNEVS

-2605 YDIAGVKNYYPIET
+2605 YDVYGENLHHVPIET
-2619 NRDFGSGDPETVKRD
+2619 SRKYGKNTAQDGAKHD
-2634 GTIEGMGFMKS
+2634 GTLEGGGQLKA
-2645 RQGAAGPIN
+2645 RTGAVGPVR
-2654 LRGAVDTLTKS
+2654 LRGATEVLETS
-2665 IDRHGKYVGLAIPV
+2665 IDFNAKYIGMAIPI
-2679 RNFGKLYGNTTWQVM
+2679 RNFGKIYGNTNWTLSPV
-2694 PTEEQGALP
+2694 EDGEQAKTPLVS
-2703 TQNAAPRSLK
+2703 QNMEPSSVQAA
-2713 RILNRKWGSG
+2713 IAEKWSSN
-2723 ASAYIDKLMAD
+2723 ANEYLDKLLVD
-2734 IQNPSKNFD
+2734 IQSPRRESNEFGKIL
-2743 SWARTMA
+2743 R
-2750 KVRSNYAGS
+2750 KVESTYAGS
-2759 VLTMNASVAVK
+2759 VLTLPASTALA
-2770 QAASYPTA
+2770 QMASYPTA
-2778 AAVVGWGPLIKAM
+2778 AATIGWGPLAKAM
-2791 TDWKKSDINFIAE
+2791 TNWEKVNLAYINKY
-2804 HTPLLW
+2804 TPLLW
-2810 YRSKGFST
+2810 HRSRGFET
-2818 QELGDMA
+2818 QDLTDLASG
-2825 KGQKQIPKGL
+2825 KKKLPKGL
-2835 NWIQGIDVATVKKLW
+2835 NWVQGADVATTKKLW
-2850 KAAEYYVRQ
+2850 KAAEYYVRKQ
-2859 EQPKLEVR
+2859 QPELEFR
-2867 SDAYW
+2867 SEAFGR
-2872 DAVTEVYER
+2872 ATAEVYNR
-2881 IVLETQPNYTTM
+2881 IIYETQPNYTPM
-2893 ERPQLLRSENTLLQN
+2893 ERGNILRSADGYIKPLTI
-2908 LAMFKTQPFQNFNI
+2908 FKTQPFQNFNI
-2922 AYDALANLQAKERQL
+2922 LYDAIGNAKAKEQQL
-2937 KAAQDAARTDSSEET
+2937 KAARDAARTDNSVET
-2952 QARLREAK
+2952 QERLKQAQQNSKEAK
-2960 QNLKNAKKGAAR
+2960 RNIARAISSQLIASAVFAGFKAAVRAFFHKTKKYENEDGEVTLASFLKGYAEDVLGTFAGSVILGNELYAALT
-2972 GVSALVI
+2972 VVLESV
-2979 SAGVFSAMTLLW
+2979 
-2991 NIIRGNIKRY
+2991 RGN
-3001 RDDDKNEINLKTIGE
+3001 KNS
-3016 AFVSK
+3016 V
-3021 TFLSDTVGSLAG
+3021 
-3033 VLPFGS
+3033 
-3039 DAYEVFAS
+3039 
-3047 LVLGEQYYGMEA
+3047 YYGIESMGYGAINDLLETATKMPGTLESIIEA
-3059 LTPSAFSDF
+3059 A
-3068 LEQVVKLDDTISD
+3068 
-3081 VVKAIK
+3081 K
-3087 GDSHAMDSLLAVNKI
+3087 GDAPVTDAMLSMNQLAVA
-3102 GTTASKLFGAPVEN
+3102 ASKVIGPGIPLEN
-3116 VENLMKAAAFWVM
+3116 IEDILKAVSINTMEHVM
-3129 QPFMSKEESSYWYR
+3129 PKEEANFWYR

>member
-1 MARRYGLT
+1 MASSWEERR
-9 EEEKRALQSSR
+9 
-20 GSGSTENSGS
+20 
-30 ARQHG
+30 RQ
-35 GNGYYNRQTHQ
+35 
-46 MEYGLTD
+46 
-53 DQRAYLDNTRSDA
+53 
-66 RIAEIQQWRQAA
+66 RQAA
-78 AWDNTPYREAVAR
+78 AGGSSTERDSSYSSGYSSDDPWERRRAQRAQMDAGSEEAIAERAARVDEARAAAQEAHAERQQAAQRERRNAWAQNSVR
-91 TQGTRQTISD
+91 
-101 LAGEYNTL
+101 NTL
-109 MRGSGSTQERGR
+109 R
-121 KARSMLERV
+121 
-130 LEAKK
+130 
-135 DATGTA
+135 AT
-141 AKNLEEMEKNLQ
+141 
-153 GLISG
+153 
-158 ERASYIQRNALR
+158 
-170 NMPRSATG
+170 PRRESFR
-178 TAGEQENDAQWQA
+178 EDDRQWQA

-197 ELAARWARMDAD
+197 ELAARWARMEAD

-217 AQKDI
+217 ERRNGTPI
-222 APRYNRFGVDTN
+222 YNRFGYETTRRSEK
-234 YLGADAGAYAEQQRL
+234 ADEYER
-249 AARYTRQAQYA
+249 R
-260 QEMYDQAEQAVK
+260 AEQARQQVQGLLQY
-272 TQRLAEMEKSLPQ
+272 QR
-285 RPQTYTA
+285 
-292 ENVGDYLDRARYLAE
+292 
-307 LTSWTQEQREE
+307 QREE
-318 AKEIREALAA
+318 ADRSAEIAQDPAAWMRWARMEADAYEQKLQGDQYSGSTDGIGGGGAQTAYERASYDKYQPKIDEALRLYDQAYIALMEQEAAGHTGNLNAPEETNGLYRLVNDQSRWYSKDRDQQTGENRRFHNAPDTAMADEILRQEPDAFMTAAQRQTFNYLASTKGMQAAERYYNALVPQLEEARTAATQGEWAEFTQEHPYIATGVSTLMA
-328 PAWKDSYIS
+328 PAKIPAGLESAGAALFGKKINPNSTLYQPVQAQGTIRQIAPEVTNWTGNARIFGQDMDTFLYGTITSALDSTLNAAIGGTLG
-337 REAKIAA
+337 RAA
-344 AEGRA
+344 AG
-349 PDLELSQ
+349 
-356 LASDLDAGLH
+356 
-366 PVIQSGVGSF
+366 
-376 LRGTGALSAAETVG
+376 
-390 NVLGDDTMRAQL
+390 VLGGMSSAQM
-402 SGFERRA
+402 
-409 ALAADQGGTAGKIA
+409 TAFVSKA
-423 QTLGGTAGSLALM
+423 TSALM
-436 GTAGELIGSAAPRIA
+436 GAEMLPDTIIEEKAKGRTDEQAVSIAIIRSLIEGITEKYSIESFLGDPRTIGKVLAKSFVAEGGEEIASNWLNDVVNAVVADPEGIGARWRLRRDSGENSLMALAEEIGDSMVDDVASFLAGGLSGIG
-451 GFSKLPVML
+451 M
-460 QNGAKTAMTFALT
+460 
-473 DAVKNTGALSAGR
+473 TGANYATGVAAHEVELREAYKQLAEKYQADPQAVVAEALEIDGQDKLAQKAQDRLNAGKSV
-486 MTAGEYLSDAARSGV
+486 SD
-501 SGAAGSLASGMV
+501 
-513 SSGIAR
+513 R
-519 TLAKHDLMTP
+519 TLATLMQ
-529 FMEYVRNLS
+529 RNDRRIEK
-538 SSMTFAAAQ
+538 TEGGTETTGAAESTSADQ
-547 IGTDYAMTA
+547 LA
-556 EENRP
+556 EE
-561 SGQEMAEQ
+561 
-569 LLTSFLFSAINSG
+569 
-582 IETART
+582 
-588 TQANKAAVEQ
+588 
-598 AVRNLQEE
+598 
-606 YARLSQSGSAPQ
+606 
-618 EIRAAGERILRYS
+618 
-631 EEVRGAISQH
+631 
-641 YYAGQQKSIDEV
+641 
-653 RAALDMIDSRVNG
+653 
-666 ILSGTVDTAAGNR
+666 
-679 LGGAAW
+679 
-685 DAAVP
+685 
-690 VGEALPDVP
+690 
-699 TGGSTG
+699 
-705 TPTVYQGSGTPEGTP
+705 
-720 ESAQVRAQLQGAI
+720 
-733 AQGVQDAARQQEAD
+733 
-747 SLYQEFGETAR
+747 LYQEYGETAR
-758 GGLSETRSAE
+758 RSVE
-768 EQGAEL
+768 
-774 QREFGEV
+774 
-781 YRENRAA
+781 
-788 EQRAAERPAAA
+788 
-799 QKNGAEAA
+799 AEAPPP
-807 AAQRLQ
+807 AQSTTTERQ
-813 RQQRAAETPETA
+813 TRQTERTEEAQTPRQQNAKSGKEA
-825 QETAREK
+825 
-832 TRPVRRAAE
+832 
-841 ERGAQEQQRA
+841 QQRA

-873 LRVERSGEGGMQL
+873 LRVERSEEGGVQL
-886 VRTDGST
+886 VRTDGSRAA
-893 TTLDAAKTAGT
+893 LDDAKTAGT

-1069 YKDDLGFEEDRGGGE
+1069 YKDDLGLEEGGE
-1084 QVSLDSSERAA
+1084 RYAVSDDGSQRQA
-1095 GVGAGEPAGEL
+1095 GVGASGQAGAVE
-1106 GEGAERAA
+1106 ERAGG
-1114 VSAKALGLENGTDRK
+1114 SESREGGR
-1129 TARVLRATEL
+1129 
-1139 TEEMWGIK
+1139 I
-1147 RDAKKHGMD
+1147 RD
-1156 VQFIEGYMEIRA
+1156 
-1168 GNRVLRARGAK
+1168 RGA
-1179 IGNQLIVQTDNLS
+1179 G
-1192 ASFYEVYRH
+1192 
-1201 ERLHGQIAS
+1201 
-1210 GEIQLEKA
+1210 
-1218 IRLVRETIGEGKFE
+1218 
-1232 ELLPGYRKA
+1232 
-1241 YAGVYSGSR
+1241 
-1250 FEQNVQE
+1250 
-1257 ELCADAA
+1257 DAA
-1264 AGLIPGAKAVD
+1264 ARTTLRELGVTSGTDAEQHVVRRESHEYGGEVITVSDRLQVYDSKGKPVTVQAISTGRDVILRDGDPMYEQHRLHELEHVRQRSMTESEITAAFKEKTKD
-1275 LSRIEEGQ
+1275 L
-1283 KNSAPAERG
+1283 
-1292 ASALLSVQTAP
+1292 P
-1303 DGTKYTKI
+1303 DGKVR
-1311 DASEIKAEE
+1311 
-1320 IADGDS
+1320 S
-1326 IGKKARIYLRQHF
+1326 ILRAYA
-1339 RGVVLPVGKT
+1339 L
-1349 KKAFIRSDGINEYT
+1349 
-1363 NPAKHLSE
+1363 
-1371 QDYNSKM
+1371 DYYG
-1378 LAATE
+1378 L
-1383 LDNMLKSSTYLR
+1383 Y
-1395 WEKDSGHHPEAV
+1395 
-1407 RGWNYYRTI
+1407 
-1416 FTVGD
+1416 
-1421 GASMR
+1421 
-1426 VYSGEVQI
+1426 GE
-1434 MRIARGDVFHDIT
+1434 
-1447 KIKDVTDS
+1447 DS
-1455 TMGQDIK
+1455 TTMGDLYR
-1462 AHAQSVGNASE
+1462 E
-1473 NTVAQDK
+1473 
-1480 GKSQEGKTSID
+1480 
-1491 VSARDKTY
+1491 Y
-1499 LSAVESGDMETAQK
+1499 LADS
-1513 MVEEAAKAA
+1513 AA
-1522 GYDSPMLYHGTKTFG
+1522 GIT
-1537 FTEFDLAK
+1537 
-1545 MDDKRSIFATSKQE
+1545 
-1559 VAQTYSGAPGTRRIS
+1559 
-1574 ETARNIE
+1574 
-1581 AMNPKETVDALND
+1581 PKETDKEVLLPNERKAEMDQRDGIRAMR
-1594 YAKRYGDGLDS
+1594 ASQSTRYGEYE
-1605 KYTFITPEE
+1605 KPITPQDVETLRTIGRKSINEFTSEDIEKAQKWAYKFYQDIGTKSPFFRAWFGDWRANQTGETVAVADIPAYVATNE
-1614 AAKISSNADAALNE
+1614 ARKQQRGTVVNADTEWAILISREGQENTISHAGE
-1628 LSALVREKIAEYAER
+1628 KRLSEYGLAGIQNLVRNAVLLDTEVHEHHSNNAKNDMIAF
-1643 MAADFNEKDMKTQ
+1643 DH
-1656 EQLVGLQEK
+1656 K
-1665 LYLGDRY
+1665 LYALG
-1672 SILTPLYLLINHTD
+1672 
-1686 AFSGSKA
+1686 K
-1693 AADALQ
+1693 
-1699 KLTIEREVK
+1699 
-1708 KRSLDTSNG
+1708 
-1717 FVLRDELGGYI
+1717 
-1728 YVPMTTEAAKDIL
+1728 
-1741 RDYGSR
+1741 
-1747 GNYALVAKTG
+1747 
-1757 RTLEVNAAGQRWNEL
+1757 
-1772 RNWTKG
+1772 
-1778 AEYDVKDTFIDKEG
+1778 
-1792 DRVYLLDRNTDDV
+1792 
-1805 ITSTDLSGVKET
+1805 
-1817 LSDTSLHMLLL
+1817 
-1828 NKANS
+1828 
-1833 AMRVEAE
+1833 
-1840 TIRDTRGISAWAA
+1840 
-1853 RNGYDSVI
+1853 
-1861 FRNLIDSGGNA
+1861 DSGGNVALYKITVEESYHDTKNTNERRFHNLRYIEKVATVGGRTAGQSLPGVSTNDDVATGYSIA
-1872 DFESADTPSDVYI
+1872 DLYGFVKGMDKDFTAAKAPNQLFMHDDGSPKQFYHGAKRNGGFTTFRDWQYFTAKESYARRYAERGNPNAMYAVYLTADKVFDTRNSRAAA
-1885 IFDPASVKSADPVTY
+1885 IFNEIRQEYGMGELQENGLPDWTDGYDITDYLSEHPELGYDAVVLDEGGDLVDGKPVSRGVSIVIRDSSQVKSATDNIGTF
-1900 DDSGNVIPLSER
+1900 DRGN
-1912 FNPRKRDIRYSVSEE
+1912 KDILYSVSEE
-1927 AEPTSSAEYAQMQSG
+1927 AEPASSAEYAQMQSG

-2047 LAADA
+2047 
-2052 TRGIGGQT
+2052 TGQT
-2060 AEMSETWDA
+2060 AEMAVTWDE
-2069 LKKTM
+2069 LKRAM
-2074 RSATTIR
+2074 RSATNVR
-2081 KDGKQTTNPVKLAIS
+2081 KDGRLTTNPVKLAIS

-2124 SGTPVEEFYQKQLS
+2124 SGTPVEEFYQKQLF

-2144 FPASIQNPAD
+2144 FPESIQNPAD

-2190 QRLYNSNVAEPGAE
+2190 QRLYNSNVAELGAE

-2220 KLAEARTQ
+2220 KLTEARTQ

-2234 SLRQLYENNR
+2234 ALRQMYENNR

-2461 MHDYTRRA
+2461 MHDYSRRA

-2501 NGKAE
+2501 SGKAE

-2555 GKLLRMRRSQMRAVQ
+2555 GRLLRMRRSQMRAVQ

-2634 GTIEGMGFMKS
+2634 GTIEGMGILKS

-2778 AAVVGWGPLIKAM
+2778 AAVVGWDALAKAS
-2791 TDWKKSDINFIAE
+2791 KYLVPGVKADIEFIAQ

-2810 YRSKGFST
+2810 YRSKGYST

-2835 NWIQGIDVATVKKLW
+2835 NWIQAVDVKTTMALW
-2850 KAAEYYVRQ
+2850 KAAEYFVQ
-2859 EQPKLEVR
+2859 KQQPKLEVR
-2867 SDAYW
+2867 SNAYW

-2881 IVLETQPNYTTM
+2881 IILETQPNYTTM

-2922 AYDALANLQAKERQL
+2922 AYDALANLQAKKRQL

-3033 VLPFGS
+3033 ILPFGS

-3059 LTPSAFSDF
+3059 LTPSAISDF

-3087 GDSHAMDSLLAVNKI
+3087 GDSHAMDSLLAVNQI

-3116 VENLMKAAAFWVM
+3116 VENLMKAAAFWLM

-3154 SSADKSDIYAA
+3154 SSADKADIYAA

-3217 IKDEYMTGGIT
+3217 IKDEYMTGGLT
-3228 DTEAAD
+3228 DAEAAD

-3259 GGGKDAS
+3259 GGKDAS

-3286 FKEAWDFHNNVEA
+3286 FEEAWDFHNNVEA